1 MREDGFSLVE
11 LMVVVAIM
19 GILLAIGTLS
29 WVPMQKK
36 GFIEKEIKILYTDL
50 NDLRLDALYTK
61 RTRSAVLSGTT
72 FRVYSSNATGVNPV
86 STKELRYPVR
96 WNTTDTSLTLTFDG
110 AGLYTASADTPV
122 CVDPDNNISAQ
133 NDVYVDS
140 IVISAARIKLGKKG
154 VGACAATNIAQR

>member
-11 LMVVVAIM
+11 LVVVVAIM
-19 GILLAIGTLS
+19 GTLLAIATLNWGT
-29 WVPMQKK
+29 MQKK
-36 GFIEKEIKILYTDL
+36 GAIEKEIKILYTDL
-50 NDLRLDALYTK
+50 NDLRVNALYTK
-61 RTRSAVLSGTT
+61 RARSAVLSGTT
-72 FRVYSSNATGVNPV
+72 FRVYSSNVTGGTPV

-96 WNTTDTSLTLTFDG
+96 WNIAATSLTVTFDG
-110 AGLYTASADTPV
+110 AGLYTTSADTPV

-133 NDVYVDS
+133 SEAYVDS